1 MFKPIYSLNKMET
14 KNNYYAEQLK
24 KVDLTT
30 GFPANVKITNCD
42 TSTKT
47 LSLNDESA
55 TALVKWLKENYNVTE
70 G

>member
-1 MFKPIYSLNKMET
+1 MEST
-14 KNNYYAEQLK
+14 NNYYTDQLNK
-24 KVDLTT
+24 IDLTT
-30 GFPANVKITNCD
+30 GFPATVKITNCD
-42 TSTKT
+42 TNTKF